1 MMETRSIT
9 RLALA
14 CRRAANCIVIAI
26 TVLAALVATALA
38 AQKGNTHAT
47 EFRAFYMD
55 FVKAVSSGDREK
67 VAGMIAFP
75 VADMDWVVDGG
86 RRYVSIKNKAQFL
99 QKYDT
104 YLAPSTRLHLL
115 KARTEAL
122 EERRYAAFWDIG
134 ETRFTFLFE
143 YIDGA
148 GYRVESF
155 TTGARR

>member
-1 MMETRSIT
+1 MKK
-9 RLALA
+9 
-14 CRRAANCIVIAI
+14 AI
-26 TVLAALVATALA
+26 LSTAILAALVATSLA
-38 AQKGNTHAT
+38 AQKHNTHAA
-47 EFRAFYMD
+47 EFRPFYGD
-55 FVKAVSSGDREK
+55 FLRAVSSGDKEK

-75 VADMDWVVDGG
+75 VADMDWVVGGG

-104 YLAPSTRLHLL
+104 YFAPSTRLHLL
-115 KARTEAL
+115 KAKTEAI
-122 EERRYAAFWDIG
+122 EEGRYAAFWDIG

-143 YIDGA
+143 YIDGT

>member
-1 MMETRSIT
+1 MKKVI
-9 RLALA
+9 LATA
-14 CRRAANCIVIAI
+14 
-26 TVLAALVATALA
+26 VLAALVTTALA
-38 AQKGNTHAT
+38 AQKDDTHAAK
-47 EFRAFYMD
+47 FRAFYAN
-55 FVKAVSSGDREK
+55 FLTAVSSGDKEK

-86 RRYVSIKNKAQFL
+86 RRYVSIKTKAEFL

-104 YLAPSTRLHLL
+104 YLARSTRLHLL

-122 EERRYAAFWDIG
+122 DEGRYAAYWDIG

-143 YIDGA
+143 YIDGT
-148 GYRVESF
+148 GYRVENF

>member
-1 MMETRSIT
+1 MKK
-9 RLALA
+9 
-14 CRRAANCIVIAI
+14 VILSTAI
-26 TVLAALVATALA
+26 LAALVATAVA
-38 AQKGNTHAT
+38 AQKDNTHAA
-47 EFRAFYMD
+47 EFRAFYAD
-55 FVKAVSSGDREK
+55 FLKAVSSGDKER

-104 YLAPSTRLHLL
+104 YFAPSTRLRLP
-115 KARTEAL
+115 KAKTEAL
-122 EERRYAAFWDIG
+122 EEGRYAAFWDIG

-143 YIDGA
+143 YIEGK